1 MIVFC
6 VTAVCTECTDIQ
18 SLTALGAS
26 LGARLG
32 AQGGG
37 DQGMISVTELSCDQI
52 WSGQRQGSIP
62 SDIE

>member
-6 VTAVCTECTDIQ
+6 VTAVCTVCTDIQ

-32 AQGGG
+32 AWGGG
-37 DQGMISVTELSCDQI
+37 DQGMISVTELSWDQI